1 MEILKPGTM
10 APDFCL
16 PSTPDQKV
24 CLHEFRGKSVVL
36 IFYPADWSPVCTE
49 QLGSIRD
56 AMDELKAHEVV
67 VLGISVDNSWCHLA
81 FEKDRKYGF
90 QLLADFEPKG
100 AVSKKY
106 GVYRDGDG
114 TSARAAFL
122 IGADGR
128 IVWSDLAP
136 VGVNPGVEG
145 IIDALEN
152 MYPKSAAV

>member
-1 MEILKPGTM
+1 MNILRAGAV

-16 PSTPDQKV
+16 PSTPNQKV
-24 CLHEFRGKSVVL
+24 CLHEFLGKNVVL

-49 QLGSIRD
+49 QLGSVRD
-56 AMDELKAHEVV
+56 AMIRIKEHDVE

-81 FEKDRKYGF
+81 FQKDSKYGF
-90 QLLADFEPKG
+90 QLLSDFEPKG
-100 AVSKKY
+100 EVSKKY
-106 GVYRDGDG
+106 GVYRPEDG

-122 IGADGR
+122 IGSDGR

-136 VGVNPGVEG
+136 VGANPGVEG